1 MNTGAAS
8 PVKRESAASAPRREG
23 VMTLF
28 AKIGAALRA
37 AVLAGAA
44 APRLASADQAPAG
57 AALRRDR
64 GVNWP
69 GAFVS
74 HPATNH

>member
-1 MNTGAAS
+1 MNTGAAA
-8 PVKRESAASAPRREG
+8 PVKRQGAAGAPRREG

-28 AKIGAALRA
+28 AKIGAALHA
-37 AVLAGAA
+37 AMLAGAA
-44 APRLASADQAPAG
+44 APSLAMADQAPAG

-74 HPATNH
+74 HRATNH